1 MFTGDMAWLFFA
13 YLVGSIATGIM
24 VYRSTHRKTIE
35 TTIDN
40 LIFKGYLK
48 TRKKEGEVEI
58 LKYNEE

>member
-13 YLVGSIATGIM
+13 YLVGSVATGIM

-35 TTIDN
+35 QTIDN

-58 LKYNEE
+58 LRYNEE